1 MRAALL
7 SAIRESMVVEDIDY
21 LDPAA
26 GRVLIRTGASP
37 FCSTDVVNWRGEAR
51 RFRRRF
57 SGTPRWARSL
67 RLGPALP
74 T

>member
-37 FCSTDVVNWRGEAR
+37 FCSTDVVNWRGELGNSADDSRAR
-51 RFRRRF
+51 LDGRGR
-57 SGTPRWARSL
+57 
-67 RLGPALP
+67 
-74 T
+74 